1 MLVGGTRNKILSVAS
16 KLFSRYR
23 FYRIYMDEIAKTARR
38 AKGSLYY
45 HFDSKVDLFKE
56 IVSKEI
62 INLKSKLSLI
72 INDNTLSASQKI
84 RNYFNLRMKMLHDA
98 STYNETLKADFFEHF
113 DYIDGIRIDF
123 DEWEKENIVIIFNQ
137 GINSEEFSI
146 ETKL

>member
-1 MLVGGTRNKILSVAS
+1 MKLLKLLEEQKVLYTIILTV
-16 KLFSRYR
+16 
-23 FYRIYMDEIAKTARR
+23 
-38 AKGSLYY
+38 KG
-45 HFDSKVDLFKE
+45 DLFKE